1 MMTVLTIWT
10 TLDNVKHSIFNE
22 HMEGIMH
29 VSIAIAAIMAGFT
42 ILKNYNGFVKG
53 DGLDAMLLLKPIMML
68 FLIANFHTL
77 VMQPLDSAV
86 SIFIRGVTEAALPAC
101 GSWLSGRAS

>member
-68 FLIANFHTL
+68 FLIGNFHTT
-77 VMQPLDSAV
+77 
-86 SIFIRGVTEAALPAC
+86 FAL
-101 GSWLSGRAS
+101 GYFSGESKRQKGHRVNYM